1 LNQKMRCLL
10 ADVAGEGEHEGFR
23 KEIPPGSFHIG
34 AHAVG
39 AHLQP
44 GKQGREQGMGLAC
57 RHGQLRHGVPFHL
70 PRPAITLMVVNQAL
84 GKKPSICPHY
94 TGQGSEMFGHLR
106 VALMWHS
113 DTADPFGAG
122 SFAKLS
128 DLVALEVVNLMPDS
142 VGGAGGEH
150 EQMRPFG

>member
-1 LNQKMRCLL
+1 
-10 ADVAGEGEHEGFR
+10 
-23 KEIPPGSFHIG
+23 
-34 AHAVG
+34 
-39 AHLQP
+39 
-44 GKQGREQGMGLAC
+44 MGLAC

-70 PRPAITLMVVNQAL
+70 PRPAITLMVVNQSL

-106 VALMWHS
+106 VALMRHG

-122 SFAKLS
+122 SLAKLS
-128 DLVALEVVNLMPDS
+128 DFVALEVVNLMPDS